1 MSQMD
6 LTVGTELPDQPFEWK
21 DLNGNVIDFSSGHT
35 FSFRIGAATPFVK
48 SSGITGAATSPNV
61 TVSFSAGE
69 LDAITPG
76 VYLGEL
82 HARRTSDS
90 KDRVPLR
97 FRVVVKAPIPA
108 A

>member
-1 MSQMD
+1 MAVVD
-6 LTVGTELPDQPFEWK
+6 LTIAAELPNLTFAWSDS
-21 DLNGNVIDFSSGHT
+21 NGNLIDFSVAHT
-35 FSFRIGAATPFVK
+35 FSFRIGSATPFVK
-48 SSGITGAATSPNV
+48 STGITGAATSPNV
-61 TVSFSAGE
+61 TVSFTAGE
-69 LDAITPG
+69 LDGLTAG